1 MELTKEQLIEGL
13 RDAHQRLLELEG
25 RVRESSDDTQ
35 WLEEA
40 IKKRTRELNER
51 VKELNCL
58 YQISSVLDEP
68 NRAIPETIQ
77 KLADTVPQAW
87 QHPKLSCARIVLGGR
102 EYRTGNFVETPWRQS
117 CDIIVRRQNLGIFE
131 VGYVSSPPAATPIF
145 LPEEQRLLEEI
156 CRRLGRLLEL
166 LNFQA

>member
-1 MELTKEQLIEGL
+1 MELTKEQLIEAL

-25 RVRESSDDTQ
+25 RVRESSDDTE

-68 NRAIPETIQ
+68 NQTVPETVQ
-77 KLADTVPQAW
+77 RLVDAVPQAW
-87 QHPKLSCARIVLGGR
+87 QHPKLAYARIVLSGR
-102 EYRTGNFVETPWRQS
+102 EYRTSNFAETAWRQS
-117 CDIIVRRQNLGIFE
+117 CDLFVRRQHVGTFE
-131 VGYVSSPPAATPIF
+131 VGYVSSPPAVAPVF
-145 LPEEQRLLEEI
+145 LPEEQRLLEEF